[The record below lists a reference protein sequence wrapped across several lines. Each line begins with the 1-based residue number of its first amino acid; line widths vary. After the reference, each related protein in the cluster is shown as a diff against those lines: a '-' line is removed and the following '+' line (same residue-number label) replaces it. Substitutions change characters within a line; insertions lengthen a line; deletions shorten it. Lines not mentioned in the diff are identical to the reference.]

1 MDLHEV
7 KRMENR
13 NVTEPGSGKSQF
25 GLMSTRRFAPF
36 FWTQFLGAFND
47 NVFRNGLMIMIA
59 YGAGRVISG
68 NSNIWINVAAGLFI
82 LPFFLFSAMAGQL
95 ADKFEKSVLIQWI
108 KIAEIVIMSCAAI
121 TFLFENCY
129 LLILLLFLMGSQSAF
144 FGPIKYSIIPDHLAP
159 DEIIGGNAM
168 VEMGTFVAILL
179 GLVTGNLLNP
189 IQLPPAWIG
198 VAVILIAS
206 AGWLASREIPRAA
219 PPSPDLKID
228 WNPFTQTWET
238 IQFARKKRSVY
249 LSILAI
255 SWFWFLGMA
264 YLTQLPNF
272 TRQIMASSEDVYT
285 LLLTIFSAG
294 IGIGSLLCE
303 KLSDRKIELGLVPL
317 GTLGIT
323 LFGIDLFFAYNTPTV
338 SHLMGIHEFL
348 RSPGSIHLIVD
359 FTMIGIFGGFY
370 IVPLFAFVQMWT
382 PPEYRARVIAANN
395 ILNALFMVIAAV
407 AGGVLI
413 GVAGLT
419 IPQFFF
425 AMIIANILI
434 TGVIFILVPEFVMRF
449 LIWIA
454 VHTFCRVRHEGL
466 DRVPDQGGGVLVCD
480 SARGVDVLRIA
491 GASRRPIR
499 FVVPGTL
506 YNTFFLYFIFRIG
519 RAIPVARQSGDEGG
533 VRQILEKIAAA
544 LDNDELICILT
555 GTPKPQDRPVAEIT
569 AAIEKM
575 IAKNRAPVIPLAL
588 SRTQG
593 WLSGGTNKASS
604 GGPGLL
610 GSRALLS
617 VGEAVVPPAA
627 AAKCLYEKMQA
638 AAEATG

>member
-1 MDLHEV
+1 
-7 KRMENR
+7 MEHR
-13 NVTEPGSGKSQF
+13 NVTEPESGKSQF
-25 GLMSTRRFAPF
+25 GLMATRRFAPF

-121 TFLFENCY
+121 TFLSENCY

-159 DEIIGGNAM
+159 DEIVGGNAM

-198 VAVILIAS
+198 IAVILIAS
-206 AGWLASREIPRAA
+206 AGWLASRLIPKA
-219 PPSPDLKID
+219 PAPSPDLKID

-323 LFGIDLFFAYNTPTV
+323 LFGIDLFFAYKTPTV

-348 RSPGSIHLIVD
+348 KSPGSIHLIVD
-359 FTMIGIFGGFY
+359 FTLIGIFGGFY

-425 AMIIANILI
+425 AMIIANIVI
-434 TGVIFILVPEFVMRF
+434 TGAIFILVPEFVMRF
-449 LIWIA
+449 LIWISI
-454 VHTFCRVRHEGL
+454 HTVCRVRHEGL
-466 DRVPDQGGGVLVCD
+466 DRVPDQGGAVFVCD
-480 SARGVDVLRIA
+480 SAGSTDVLRIA
-491 GASRRPIR
+491 GACRRPVR
-499 FVVPGTL
+499 FVVPREL
-506 YNTFFLYFIFRIG
+506 YHTFFLHFIFRVG
-519 RAIPVARQSGDEGG
+519 RAIPVAPGSENRGELHR
-533 VRQILEKIAAA
+533 VMEEIAAA
-544 LDNDELICILT
+544 LDNGELVCILT
-555 GTPKPQDRPVAEIT
+555 EGAGLQESEIAEI
-569 AAIEKM
+569 AGAIEKM
-575 IAKNRAPVIPLAL
+575 IAKNRVPVIPLAL
-588 SRTQG
+588 SRIQG
-593 WLSGGTNKASS
+593 PFSGRTNKASS
-604 GGPGLL
+604 QRRPGLL
-610 GSRALLS
+610 GSRALLF

-627 AAKCLYEKMQA
+627 AAQCLYEKMQA
-638 AAEATG
+638 AAEETG